1 MSESKNM
8 DLQKIV
14 QEIGKFTQK
23 INSLGKA
30 VDFLHEEL
38 TPKVFKEKT
47 TDIFEFG
54 KKMVDNFLNI
64 L

>member
-1 MSESKNM
+1 MSESKNT
-8 DLQKIV
+8 DFQKIF

-23 INSLGKA
+23 VNSLGKA

-47 TDIFEFG
+47 TDLFEFG

>member
-1 MSESKNM
+1 MVESNST
-8 DLQKIV
+8 DFQKIV

-30 VDFLHEEL
+30 VDFLHEEV

-54 KKMVDNFLNI
+54 KKMVDNLLNI